1 MSGTGQHYSVQL
13 LLPHRVHLD
22 AFTLVTMLRRWR
34 GDVELAS
41 CDREH
46 VTVVIQTADLPLFV
60 QVFHTQPEAYAI
72 PLTDALLWSTTWNE
86 RWEQT
91 STRCPYSLVIAMKT
105 QRPIN
110 YASMLLAF
118 LAVLDTTLA
127 YLDDSEREHV
137 VLHWIPA
144 KQLLT
149 FEQYR
154 TLRTEHG
161 PSGPAVNVR
170 MANATGRP
178 GELLADTVGLASLGL
193 PDLQL
198 IFSDRD
204 PADVVGRL
212 RAYVRRLFVGERID
226 CQWHEES
233 SYVPPY
239 RDALTL
245 DLDLD

>member
-1 MSGTGQHYSVQL
+1 MPGAGQYYSIQL

-22 AFTLVTMLRRWR
+22 AFALVTMLRRWR
-34 GDVELAS
+34 SDVELTA
-41 CDREH
+41 CDRDH
-46 VTVVIQTADLPLFV
+46 VTVEIQTADLPLFV
-60 QVFHTQPEAYAI
+60 QLFHAQPEAFAV
-72 PLTDALLWSTTWNE
+72 PLTDALLWSPTWNE
-86 RWEQT
+86 RWDDT
-91 STRCPYSLVIAMKT
+91 ARRCPHSIIVSMT
-105 QRPIN
+105 SQRPLN
-110 YASMLLAF
+110 YASMLQAF
-118 LAVLDTTLA
+118 LAVLDTLLA
-127 YLDDSEREHV
+127 YLDDDEREQV

-154 TLRTEHG
+154 ILRTEHG

-178 GELLADTVGLASLGL
+178 GELLADTVGLAQLGL

-204 PADVVGRL
+204 PSDVAERL

-226 CQWHEES
+226 CEWFEEA